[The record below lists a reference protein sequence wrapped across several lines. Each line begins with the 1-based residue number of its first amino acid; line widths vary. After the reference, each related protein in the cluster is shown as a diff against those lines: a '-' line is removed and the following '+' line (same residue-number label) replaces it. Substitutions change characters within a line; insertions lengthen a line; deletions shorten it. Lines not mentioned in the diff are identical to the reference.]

1 MRERLVEGCRLARYM
16 SFPPYGAY
24 AISEAVKASLVLSEK
39 TDFEGGSIIEVRI
52 WSVPE
57 PVNPTTHGY
66 KCSLFFGRPGH
77 RQVGF
82 DNERGKGDH
91 KHVLGIETPYVF
103 VSIARLLQDFRSE
116 VETVKGG
123 KI

>member
-1 MRERLVEGCRLARYM
+1 M
-16 SFPPYGAY
+16 
-24 AISEAVKASLVLSEK
+24 
-39 TDFEGGSIIEVRI
+39 
-52 WSVPE
+52 PE